1 MDKTD
6 LTAGTK
12 KALMQIGYGVTGR
25 RGGFFDE
32 ESERVDLR
40 SAQALRNRGLIF
52 YHVRGANPMMG
63 FLEVTNEGEEL
74 FEEFRVAVPRR
85 RGWR

>member
-1 MDKTD
+1 MNKTN
-6 LTAGTK
+6 LTAGMK
-12 KALMQIGYGVTGR
+12 RALIQIGYGVTGR
-25 RGGFFDE
+25 QGGFFDE

-74 FEEFRVAVPRR
+74 FEELRAAMPRR
-85 RGWR
+85 RRW